1 MKKLLLGLVAV
12 THSYSIRAWLER
24 VIGTNNLFYF
34 VTLVIRKVSY
44 TPLLYILDVSKF
56 KFIVSRN
63 FVLPKF

>member
-1 MKKLLLGLVAV
+1 MKKLLLSLVAV
-12 THSYSIRAWLER
+12 THSYSIRAWLEK
-24 VIGTNNLFYF
+24 VTNNLFYF

-63 FVLPKF
+63 FAPPKF